1 MIFGVDI
8 HPQFQAGLD
17 IEQVRAE
24 GFDFLAA
31 KVSQGTTT
39 YDSMSWLRR
48 ARACGLLAMG
58 YHYLE
63 PGNEVAQARVF
74 AGQLRAAGVPGMLDA
89 EYPLPNGDTL
99 STAGIRGFLTACQG
113 LGAAVPLIYLPR
125 WYWQR
130 MGSPDLTGLPRLWA
144 SSYVA
149 GTGYAATLVE
159 AVTPRFW
166 APYGGLPVSVL
177 QFTDRGLVAGRS
189 IDVDLFPGPRDDLAA
204 LLATARPL
212 SARTRKEPTM
222 DQLPPT
228 TAPKDPNSDP
238 ATWPQRN
245 YDVGWNVTGGWEGGA
260 AFSVGVQDLGGR
272 SVDATRGYLSLASW
286 IMPGGKLVPVD
297 PVFTAGGNGQAMA
310 AHTLTKEYA
319 APAGC
324 VGVTLNYAAPS
335 GAYVAVGRS
344 GS

>member
-1 MIFGVDI
+1 MIFGVDV

-17 IEQVRAE
+17 IEEVKVE
-24 GFDFLAA
+24 GFDFFAS

-39 YDSMSWLRR
+39 YDSLDWLRR
-48 ARACGLLAMG
+48 AKAAGLLAMG

-63 PGNEVAQARVF
+63 PGNETAQARVF
-74 AGQLRAAGVPGMLDA
+74 AGQLRAAGVPGMVDV

-99 STAGIRGFLTACQG
+99 TMTGIRAFLTACRG
-113 LGAAVPLIYLPR
+113 LGVSVPLIYFPR

-130 MGSPDLTGLPRLWA
+130 MGSPDLAGLPNLWG
-144 SSYVA
+144 SSYVT
-149 GTGYAATLVE
+149 GTGYASILAE
-159 AVTPRFW
+159 AITPRFW

-177 QFTDRGLVAGRS
+177 QFTDRGLVAGQS
-189 IDVDLFPGPRDDLAA
+189 IDVDTFPSNRGDLAT

-212 SARTRKEPTM
+212 SAHTRKEPTV
-222 DQLPPT
+222 DQLPATP
-228 TAPKDPNSDP
+228 APADPNSDP

-245 YDVGWNVTGGWEGGA
+245 FDEVWNVTGGWEGGA
-260 AFSVGVQDLGGR
+260 AFSFGVQDLGGR
-272 SVDATRGYLSLASW
+272 TVDQTRGYLSLASW
-286 IMPGGKLVPVD
+286 IMPGGKLAPVD
-297 PVFTAGGNGQAMA
+297 PVFTAAGHGQAMA
-310 AHTLTKEYA
+310 AHAPTKEYA
-319 APAGC
+319 APTGC